1 MTLHL
6 LTQYSVRPSILSLSR
21 DINNAARS
29 RVIVIITCGV
39 IYTGMTTKNIK
50 IHLPYGDLSAFG
62 PGKADLLEAIQR
74 TGSIS
79 AAARDM
85 GMSYKRAWDLVDT
98 MNKSF
103 RAPLVDT
110 ATGGSH
116 GGGAQMSEFGAE
128 VLQRYRDIELKSYQ
142 AVEVDLKALAGFLE
156 PRQ

>member
-1 MTLHL
+1 MVSMT
-6 LTQYSVRPSILSLSR
+6 
-21 DINNAARS
+21 A
-29 RVIVIITCGV
+29 
-39 IYTGMTTKNIK
+39 KNIK

-79 AAARDM
+79 GAARDM

-103 RAPLVDT
+103 RAPLVVT

-128 VLQRYRDIELKSYQ
+128 VLSRYREIELKSYQ
-142 AVEVDLKALAGFLE
+142 SVEAELKALAGFLE
-156 PRQ
+156 PRE